1 MLNTEE
7 NKTKQTA
14 SEAVQ
19 ELRGNFE
26 EISRNLA
33 RLTDVYVAQ
42 DIERSDYLERRRS
55 LMSDKKS
62 IEEQIARFLQ
72 TPSAWI
78 EPTREWIK
86 DASILDE
93 ISKTA
98 DLPSKKLS
106 LQKIF
111 GLNLHLK
118 SRQVFGNPFKHYAS
132 LREARE
138 NFVNNDLSLILAE
151 TVRFELTIEFPQ
163 CRFSKPVPSTT
174 QPRLRIINLTLFA
187 IFSKII

>member
-1 MLNTEE
+1 MPKEWAIKLSEMLNIEE
-7 NKTKQTA
+7 QKTKHTA

-26 EISRNLA
+26 NISRNLI

-55 LMSDKKS
+55 LMSEKKS
-62 IEEQIARFLQ
+62 VEEQIARLSR
-72 TPSAWI
+72 TPTMWI
-78 EPTREWIK
+78 EPMRNWIK
-86 DASILDE
+86 DAEILDG
-93 ISKTA
+93 IAKTA

-111 GLNLHLK
+111 GSNLYLK
-118 SRQVFGNPFKHYAS
+118 SRHAFGNPLKHYAS

-138 NFVNNDLSLILAE
+138 NFAKNDLSLILAGLLNE
-151 TVRFELTIEFPQ
+151 ARTYFEQ
-163 CRFSKPVPSTT
+163 NPSDE
-174 QPRLRIINLTLFA
+174 R
-187 IFSKII
+187 